1 MGFIKM
7 LIGLPLLVVILVF
20 AFVNNDLAVFNLWPF
35 YIEITV
41 SLSVAIVFFIFF
53 GFVLGELF
61 SWMSYAPVRKA
72 LRSQRKQNR
81 KLSKEQQ
88 KLVKEMEN
96 LHENLESYKEQE
108 VKTSKPGLGAR
119 LKGDFFSQKGKFL
132 CPCGRTEKTK
142 LTLIRYKL

>member
-96 LHENLESYKEQE
+96 LHEI
-108 VKTSKPGLGAR
+108 
-119 LKGDFFSQKGKFL
+119 
-132 CPCGRTEKTK
+132 GRAHV
-142 LTLIRYKL
+142 

>member
-108 VKTSKPGLGAR
+108 VKTSKPGLGVR
-119 LKGDFFSQKGKFL
+119 LKGIFSRKKESSSAPTVEPKKQN
-132 CPCGRTEKTK
+132 
-142 LTLIRYKL
+142 

>member
-96 LHENLESYKEQE
+96 LHENLESYK

-119 LKGDFFSQKGKFL
+119 LKGIFSRKKESSSAPAVEPKKQN
-132 CPCGRTEKTK
+132 
-142 LTLIRYKL
+142 

>member
-119 LKGDFFSQKGKFL
+119 LKGIFSRKRKVPLPLRSNRKNKINFD
-132 CPCGRTEKTK
+132 KV
-142 LTLIRYKL
+142 

>member
-96 LHENLESYKEQE
+96 LHESYKEQE

-119 LKGDFFSQKGKFL
+119 LKGIFSRKKESSSAPAVEPKKQN
-132 CPCGRTEKTK
+132 
-142 LTLIRYKL
+142 

>member
-41 SLSVAIVFFIFF
+41 SLSVAIV
-53 GFVLGELF
+53 F

-119 LKGDFFSQKGKFL
+119 LKGIFSRKKESSSAPAVEPKKQN
-132 CPCGRTEKTK
+132 
-142 LTLIRYKL
+142 